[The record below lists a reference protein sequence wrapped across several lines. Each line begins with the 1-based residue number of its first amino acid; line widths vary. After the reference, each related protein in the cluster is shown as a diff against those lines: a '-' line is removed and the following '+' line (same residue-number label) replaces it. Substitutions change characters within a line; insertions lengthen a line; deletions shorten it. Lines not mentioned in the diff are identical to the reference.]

1 MGQATARVFVV
12 ALLVLVAPLPV
23 AAACASLP
31 LRTFTPEQRQQ
42 FETQYGLSWWKA
54 LGLIPGPETAA
65 DYVDRPAG
73 DSLVTVYMPQ
83 QFWDPRG
90 CATGRDRQRILDLEV
105 RPGERR
111 LP

>member
-1 MGQATARVFVV
+1 MARAIARMLGV

-42 FETQYGLSWWKA
+42 FETQYGVNWWKA
-54 LGLIPGPETAA
+54 MGLIPGPETPA

-73 DSLVTVYMPQ
+73 DSIVTVYMPQ

-90 CATGRDRQRILDLEV
+90 GATGRDRQRTLDLEV
-105 RPGERR
+105 RPGARP